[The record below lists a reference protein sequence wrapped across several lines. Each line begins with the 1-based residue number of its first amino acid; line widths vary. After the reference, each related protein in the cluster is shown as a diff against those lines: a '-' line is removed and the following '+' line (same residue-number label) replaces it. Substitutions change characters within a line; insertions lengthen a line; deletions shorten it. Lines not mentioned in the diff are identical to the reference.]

1 MMHENMTHTGHIH
14 TANGHMPPGGITHGH
29 MAHGNMESGHMTP
42 RGITHKHMTHENMES
57 GHMINGVIKH
67 GQVAHGNMVFSASYQ
82 RDFIL
87 KDVKISTVGGIV
99 GAMLVVIL
107 LATFLEGFKHW
118 LYIRQR
124 NGPDHTQV
132 KGKSRQFTSFWNNIA
147 RITTSLQKMLTVTVG
162 YLLMLCVMTM
172 NVWMLVS
179 AVLGAGIGYL
189 LLRPA
194 VSACFAMRRTKHECN
209 EIRKREEMSLVKH

>member
-124 NGPDHTQV
+124 NGPDHTQI
-132 KGKSRQFTSFWNNIA
+132 KTIHFLLEQHCSYYYFTTKDVNGDRRVSFNAVCHDNERVDAGFCRTWRWN
-147 RITTSLQKMLTVTVG
+147 RLLTPTPCCKC
-162 YLLMLCVMTM
+162 MLC
-172 NVWMLVS
+172 
-179 AVLGAGIGYL
+179 
-189 LLRPA
+189 
-194 VSACFAMRRTKHECN
+194 HE
-209 EIRKREEMSLVKH
+209 KDQA